1 MAFAVSSYSET
12 PFGADPSNVIAYPQG
27 SQLTTSVGASS
38 TQGNNN
44 IEVTGTQL
52 TFTNGGAVAG
62 SSVLVTPSAAGQLTT
77 SIGAE
82 TINVGVPITGQ
93 ELSISNKEFT
103 QDTLTAFA
111 QAPFGALSP
120 STFEVPIVDVF
131 TTTGAGTLPSFLL
144 QSTLGTFSVS
154 ADGNVSVVV
163 TEHTMNT
170 SIGGVS
176 VTGIANV
183 PVTGSQM
190 TMTLGGESAFTDHT
204 VAVTGQ
210 QLTMSIGEETSV
222 GNADAVVTGI
232 SLTSTIGNVSLT
244 ANADVSVTG
253 ISSTLSQGTA
263 ICIPNSLIDVT
274 GNQLSTFIGQ
284 VETFDA
290 SAEVTG
296 MSASTSIGS
305 VKITSWQEVDPGVSN
320 GWSEV
325 DLAA

>member
-1 MAFAVSSYSET
+1 MAFGVTAYS
-12 PFGADPSNVIAYPQG
+12 GAAFSAEDNNVIAYPQG
-27 SQLTTSVGASS
+27 IVLTGSMGEESNTGDANLNVTGIQATFSIGQSVAGTSALVSVTGSQLTTAIGDEVI
-38 TQGNNN
+38 N
-44 IEVTGTQL
+44 I
-52 TFTNGGAVAG
+52 VA
-62 SSVLVTPSAAGQLTT
+62 
-77 SIGAE
+77 
-82 TINVGVPITGQ
+82 PITGQ

>member
-27 SQLTTSVGASS
+27 SQLTTSVGASG
-38 TQGNNN
+38 TEGDNN

-52 TFTNGGAVAG
+52 TFTNAGIVAG
-62 SSVLVTPSAAGQLTT
+62 TSVLFSVTGSQLST
-77 SIGAE
+77 SIGE
-82 TINVGVPITGQ
+82 ENINVGVPITGI
-93 ELSISNKEFT
+93 ELSITDKTTT
-103 QDTLTAFA
+103 QDTLTAFGES
-111 QAPFGALSP
+111 PFAALSP
-120 STFEVPIVDVF
+120 STFNIPSVF
-131 TTTGAGTLPSFLL
+131 VEATTGAGTLPSFLL

-170 SIGGVS
+170 SIEGVS
-176 VTGIANV
+176 TTANANV
-183 PVTGSQM
+183 SVSGIQM
-190 TMTLGGESAFTDHT
+190 AMTLGEESAFTDHT

-210 QLTMSIGEETSV
+210 QLTMSIGDENSATDV
-222 GNADAVVTGI
+222 DVVVTGT

-244 ANADVSVTG
+244 ADANVSVTG
-253 ISSTLSQGTA
+253 ILGNLSQGTA
-263 ICIPNSLIDVT
+263 ICDANSLIDVT

-284 VETFDA
+284 VVTFDA

-320 GWSEV
+320 VWTEV